1 MAVVVRDRSSLL
13 AVCVAMIVVLVVAAI
28 LVFLI
33 SGGRGTVFVVA
44 LPGFPIESI
53 LIGLAAGLLL
63 VALKRRR

>member
-13 AVCVAMIVVLVVAAI
+13 IACAAIIVVLVVAAI
-28 LVFLI
+28 SIILI

-53 LIGLAAGLLL
+53 IIGLAAGLLL
-63 VALKRRR
+63 VAVRRRR

>member
-13 AVCVAMIVVLVVAAI
+13 VVCVAIIVVLVVAAM

-53 LIGLAAGLLL
+53 IIGLAAGLFL
-63 VALKRRR
+63 VALKRRH